1 MEDITIQDLITEQK
15 NRIPLLYPEYS
26 NMGIL
31 SCYKYPDMDSYYKWL
46 EKAKRFIEIN
56 YPDDKHIAD
65 FEQISNQYICP
76 NQQKQLLAILEAFAA
91 LPIAIPRTTPSTEKQ
106 DHERGPIQVTTNINN
121 SNSQTQNQQQTL
133 AVELFLE
140 AIKDDLTGRQ
150 IKELK
155 AVVAEADNDLQ
166 KARSGIIEKLKSFGA
181 DVASN
186 IVANLLT
193 NPAIW
198 GGL

>member
-1 MEDITIQDLITEQK
+1 MEDITIQNLITEQK
-15 NRIPLLYPEYS
+15 NRISTLQYHDAKLPYYDYS
-26 NMGIL
+26 
-31 SCYKYPDMDSYYKWL
+31 DMDLYYKWL

-65 FEQISNQYICP
+65 FEQISKHNIWP
-76 NQQKQLLAILEAFAA
+76 NQQAKLLAILEAFAA
-91 LPIAIPRTTPSTEKQ
+91 LPIAIPRTKPSTKKQ

-121 SNSQTQNQQQTL
+121 SNSQTQNQQQSL

-155 AVVAEADNDLQ
+155 TVVAEAGNDLQ
-166 KARSGIIEKLKSFGA
+166 KARPGIFEKLKSFGA

>member
-1 MEDITIQDLITEQK
+1 MEDITIQNLITEQK
-15 NRIPLLYPEYS
+15 NRISTLQYHDAMLPYYD
-26 NMGIL
+26 
-31 SCYKYPDMDSYYKWL
+31 YPDMDLYYKWL

-56 YPDDKHIAD
+56 YPNDKHIGD
-65 FEQISNQYICP
+65 FEQISKQDIWP
-76 NQQKQLLAILEAFAA
+76 NQQAKLLAILEAFAA
-91 LPIAIPRTTPSTEKQ
+91 LPIAIPHTKPSTKKQ

-121 SNSQTQNQQQTL
+121 SNSQTQNQSQSL

-155 AVVAEADNDLQ
+155 AVVADADNDLQ
-166 KARSGIIEKLKSFGA
+166 KASPGIIEKLKSFGA

-193 NPAIW
+193 NPVIW

>member
-91 LPIAIPRTTPSTEKQ
+91 LPIAIPSTTPSTEKQ

>member
-1 MEDITIQDLITEQK
+1 MEDITIQELIIEQK
-15 NRIPLLYPEYS
+15 NRISTLRCHNGFISSYD
-26 NMGIL
+26 
-31 SCYKYPDMDSYYKWL
+31 YPDMNSYYKWR

-56 YPDDKHIAD
+56 YPEDKHIAD
-65 FEQISNQYICP
+65 FEQISDQDIDP
-76 NQQKQLLAILEAFAA
+76 DQQKQLLAILEAFAA
-91 LPIAIPRTTPSTEKQ
+91 LPIAIPHIRSSPKKQ

-121 SNSQTQNQQQTL
+121 SNSQTQNQQQSL

-155 AVVAEADNDLQ
+155 AIVAEENNDLQ
-166 KARSGIIEKLKSFGA
+166 KARPKIIEKLKSFGK

-193 NPAIW
+193 NPTIW
-198 GGL
+198 NSL

>member
-1 MEDITIQDLITEQK
+1 MENITIQDLITEQK
-15 NRIPLLYPEYS
+15 NRISTLQYHDAMFPYYD
-26 NMGIL
+26 
-31 SCYKYPDMDSYYKWL
+31 YPDMDSYYKWL

-65 FEQISNQYICP
+65 FERISGQRIWLD
-76 NQQKQLLAILEAFAA
+76 QQKQLLAILKAFAA
-91 LPIAIPRTTPSTEKQ
+91 LPIAIPHTKPSTKKQ
-106 DHERGPIQVTTNINN
+106 DHERSPIQITANINN
-121 SNSQTQNQQQTL
+121 SNSQTQNQQQSL

-155 AVVAEADNDLQ
+155 AVVAEAGNDLQ
-166 KARSGIIEKLKSFGA
+166 KARPRIIEKLKSFGA

-186 IVANLLT
+186 IVANLFT

>member
-1 MEDITIQDLITEQK
+1 MEETITLEALIQELQE
-15 NRIPLLYPEYS
+15 RIPKLYDVGTIIPDYMYADMDNYHIWLATTKRYIGLHYPQDKDVAEFERISNENLSPSQQNKLL
-26 NMGIL
+26 GIL
-31 SCYKYPDMDSYYKWL
+31 K
-46 EKAKRFIEIN
+46 
-56 YPDDKHIAD
+56 
-65 FEQISNQYICP
+65 
-76 NQQKQLLAILEAFAA
+76 AFAT
-91 LPIAIPRTTPSTEKQ
+91 ISTVIPDNLQ
-106 DHERGPIQVTTNINN
+106 DKKGNGAIQVTTNVNN
-121 SNSQTQNQQQTL
+121 SNSQMQSQQQSL

-155 AVVAEADNDLQ
+155 AVVAEADNDLH
-166 KARSGIIEKLKSFGA
+166 KARPGIIEKLKSFGA

-193 NPAIW
+193 NPTIW

>member
-1 MEDITIQDLITEQK
+1 MEDITIQDLIAEQRR
-15 NRIPLLYPEYS
+15 RISTLQYHDTMLPYYD
-26 NMGIL
+26 
-31 SCYKYPDMDSYYKWL
+31 YPDMDSYYNWL

-56 YPDDKHIAD
+56 YPDDKHIVD
-65 FEQISNQYICP
+65 FEQISNRDIWP
-76 NQQKQLLAILEAFAA
+76 DQQKKLLAILEAFAVF
-91 LPIAIPRTTPSTEKQ
+91 PIAIPRIKPSPKKQ
-106 DHERGPIQVTTNINN
+106 DQERGPIHVTTNINN

-166 KARSGIIEKLKSFGA
+166 KARPGIIEKLKSFGA
-181 DVASN
+181 DIASN

-198 GGL
+198 SGL

>member
-1 MEDITIQDLITEQK
+1 MEDITIQDLITEQMC
-15 NRIPLLYPEYS
+15 RISTLQYHDAMLPYYD
-26 NMGIL
+26 
-31 SCYKYPDMDSYYKWL
+31 YPDMDSYYKWL
-46 EKAKRFIEIN
+46 EKAQRFIEIN

-65 FEQISNQYICP
+65 FEQISKQDIWP
-76 NQQKQLLAILEAFAA
+76 NQQKKLLAILEAFAV
-91 LPIAIPRTTPSTEKQ
+91 LPIAISRIKPSPKKQ
-106 DHERGPIQVTTNINN
+106 DHERGPIHITTNINN
-121 SNSQTQNQQQTL
+121 SNSQTQNQQQSL

-155 AVVAEADNDLQ
+155 AVVAEAGNDLQ
-166 KARSGIIEKLKSFGA
+166 KARPGIIEKLKSFGA

>member
-1 MEDITIQDLITEQK
+1 MEDITIQDLIIEQR
-15 NRIPLLYPEYS
+15 NRIHDLIYHDDDMIPYYDFP
-26 NMGIL
+26 NM
-31 SCYKYPDMDSYYKWL
+31 KYYYQWI
-46 EKAKRFIEIN
+46 EKVKRFLELN
-56 YPDDKHIAD
+56 YPNDKHITD
-65 FEQISNQYICP
+65 FEQLSKQDIWP
-76 NQQKQLLAILEAFAA
+76 DQQEKMLAILEAFAVI
-91 LPIAIPRTTPSTEKQ
+91 PIVIPRTNPLNKKQ
-106 DHERGPIQVTTNINN
+106 DQERVPIHVTTNINN
-121 SNSQTQNQQQTL
+121 SNSQTQNQQQSL
-133 AVELFLE
+133 AIELFLE

-155 AVVAEADNDLQ
+155 AVVTEAENDLQ
-166 KARSGIIEKLKSFGA
+166 KARPGIIEKLKSFGA

>member
-15 NRIPLLYPEYS
+15 NRISTLQYHDAMLPYYD
-26 NMGIL
+26 
-31 SCYKYPDMDSYYKWL
+31 YPDMDSYYKWL

-65 FEQISNQYICP
+65 FERLSDQRIWLD
-76 NQQKQLLAILEAFAA
+76 QQKQLLAILEAFAV
-91 LPIAIPRTTPSTEKQ
+91 LPIAIPRIKPSPKKQ
-106 DHERGPIQVTTNINN
+106 DQERGPIHVTTNINN
-121 SNSQTQNQQQTL
+121 SNSQTQNQQQSL

-140 AIKDDLTGRQ
+140 AIKDELTGRQ

-155 AVVAEADNDLQ
+155 AVVAEAGNVLQ
-166 KARSGIIEKLKSFGA
+166 KARPGIIEKLKSFGA

-198 GGL
+198 SGL

>member
-1 MEDITIQDLITEQK
+1 MEDITIQDLIAEQRR
-15 NRIPLLYPEYS
+15 RISTLQYHDTMLPYYD
-26 NMGIL
+26 
-31 SCYKYPDMDSYYKWL
+31 YPDMDSYYNWL
-46 EKAKRFIEIN
+46 EKAKRFIEIH

-65 FEQISNQYICP
+65 FERLSDQRIWLD
-76 NQQKQLLAILEAFAA
+76 QQKQLLAILEAFVV
-91 LPIAIPRTTPSTEKQ
+91 LPIAIPRIKPSPKKQ
-106 DHERGPIQVTTNINN
+106 DQERGPIHITTNINN

-155 AVVAEADNDLQ
+155 DVVAEANNDLQ
-166 KARSGIIEKLKSFGA
+166 KARPGIIEKLKSFGA

-198 GGL
+198 SGL

>member
-15 NRIPLLYPEYS
+15 NRISTLQYHDAMLPYYD
-26 NMGIL
+26 
-31 SCYKYPDMDSYYKWL
+31 YPDMDSYYKWL

-65 FEQISNQYICP
+65 FERLSDQRIWLD
-76 NQQKQLLAILEAFAA
+76 QQKQLLAILEAFAV
-91 LPIAIPRTTPSTEKQ
+91 LPIKPSPKKQ
-106 DHERGPIQVTTNINN
+106 DQERGPIHVTTNINN
-121 SNSQTQNQQQTL
+121 SNSQTQNQQQSL

-155 AVVAEADNDLQ
+155 AVVAEAGNDLQ
-166 KARSGIIEKLKSFGA
+166 KARPGIIEKLKSFGA

-198 GGL
+198 SGL

>member
-1 MEDITIQDLITEQK
+1 MQFLGLNLRK
-15 NRIPLLYPEYS
+15 
-26 NMGIL
+26 
-31 SCYKYPDMDSYYKWL
+31 K
-46 EKAKRFIEIN
+46 
-56 YPDDKHIAD
+56 
-65 FEQISNQYICP
+65 
-76 NQQKQLLAILEAFAA
+76 KQN
-91 LPIAIPRTTPSTEKQ
+91 
-106 DHERGPIQVTTNINN
+106 HERGPIHVTTNINN

-155 AVVAEADNDLQ
+155 AAVAEADNDLQ
-166 KARSGIIEKLKSFGA
+166 KARPGIIEKLKSFGA

>member
-1 MEDITIQDLITEQK
+1 MEDITIQNLITEHQ
-15 NRIPLLYPEYS
+15 NRMPHLRFYSDSMIPYYE
-26 NMGIL
+26 
-31 SCYKYPDMDSYYKWL
+31 YPDMDSYYSWR
-46 EKAKRFIEIN
+46 EKAKRLIEIN
-56 YPDDKHIAD
+56 YPGDKHIEE
-65 FEQISNQYICP
+65 FERISNQDIDP
-76 NQQKQLLAILEAFAA
+76 DQQKKLLAILEAFDA
-91 LPIAIPRTTPSTEKQ
+91 LPIVIPCTKSSIKQ
-106 DHERGPIQVTTNINN
+106 DHKQSPINVTTNINN
-121 SNSQTQNQQQTL
+121 SNSQTQNQQQSL

-155 AVVAEADNDLQ
+155 EVVADAGDNVE
-166 KARSGIIEKLKSFGA
+166 KARPGIVEKLKSFGT

-186 IVANLLT
+186 IVANLLI

>member
-1 MEDITIQDLITEQK
+1 M
-15 NRIPLLYPEYS
+15 
-26 NMGIL
+26 
-31 SCYKYPDMDSYYKWL
+31 
-46 EKAKRFIEIN
+46 
-56 YPDDKHIAD
+56 
-65 FEQISNQYICP
+65 
-76 NQQKQLLAILEAFAA
+76 AILEAFAA

>member
-1 MEDITIQDLITEQK
+1 M
-15 NRIPLLYPEYS
+15 
-26 NMGIL
+26 
-31 SCYKYPDMDSYYKWL
+31 
-46 EKAKRFIEIN
+46 
-56 YPDDKHIAD
+56 
-65 FEQISNQYICP
+65 
-76 NQQKQLLAILEAFAA
+76 
-91 LPIAIPRTTPSTEKQ
+91 
-106 DHERGPIQVTTNINN
+106 
-121 SNSQTQNQQQTL
+121 L
-133 AVELFLE
+133 AVELFLD

-155 AVVAEADNDLQ
+155 AVVAEADNDMQ
-166 KARSGIIEKLKSFGA
+166 KARPGIIEKLKSFGA

>member
-1 MEDITIQDLITEQK
+1 MDNYHIWLSTTKRYIGLHYPQDKDIAE
-15 NRIPLLYPEYS
+15 
-26 NMGIL
+26 
-31 SCYKYPDMDSYYKWL
+31 
-46 EKAKRFIEIN
+46 
-56 YPDDKHIAD
+56 
-65 FEQISNQYICP
+65 FERISNEELSP
-76 NQQKQLLAILEAFAA
+76 NQQNKLLGILKAFAT
-91 LPIAIPRTTPSTEKQ
+91 IPTVNSDNLQ
-106 DHERGPIQVTTNINN
+106 DNKGDGAIQVTTNINN
-121 SNSQTQNQQQTL
+121 SNSQTQSQQQSL
-133 AVELFLE
+133 VVELFLE

-155 AVVAEADNDLQ
+155 AVVAEADNDLK
-166 KARSGIIEKLKSFGA
+166 KARPGIIEKLKSFGA